1 MFLEQEAR
9 RAWIILRKTLT
20 YSAQAGARAS
30 ENEKEALARS
40 DPLSNASPVGPVSGF
55 PGRGRQEPQR
65 PWDGRVEDRHP
76 RSKSRDGV
84 VLHAPEAIARR
95 LLRERVLFRTRANL
109 GLREGEFVPS
119 FAEDVDAEPLA
130 AFVGRLL
137 GAQNQLAA
145 LRVRELDKPE
155 LRHRLDEAMREGT
168 AEVIEMLSRDPQD
181 EHAIAAVEVVA
192 EALAEYGRRL
202 AELA

>member
-1 MFLEQEAR
+1 M
-9 RAWIILRKTLT
+9 
-20 YSAQAGARAS
+20 
-30 ENEKEALARS
+30 
-40 DPLSNASPVGPVSGF
+40 
-55 PGRGRQEPQR
+55 
-65 PWDGRVEDRHP
+65 
-76 RSKSRDGV
+76 
-84 VLHAPEAIARR
+84 
-95 LLRERVLFRTRANL
+95 
-109 GLREGEFVPS
+109 PS

-130 AFVGRLL
+130 AFVGRLP

-192 EALAEYGRRL
+192 DALAEYGRRL
-202 AELA
+202 AELT